1 LGDVTAS
8 KPFALLSEID
18 IHRKHFLHL
27 LEAKPQHLFVV
38 TFFRLPDVFL
48 KPDRDVHTI
57 SYAHP
62 GRYHPA
68 CIYVYYDSFVRRG
81 IFSDFHNIRALS

>member
-8 KPFALLSEID
+8 KPFALLSQIEV
-18 IHRKHFLHL
+18 HRKHFLHL
-27 LEAKPQHLFVV
+27 LKAKPQYLFVV
-38 TFFRLPDVFL
+38 TSFRLSDVFL

-57 SYAHP
+57 SHAHP

-68 CIYVYYDSFVRRG
+68 CIYVYYDSIVRRG
-81 IFSDFHNIRALS
+81 FFSAFHNMRALF